1 MGRVCTERQGSSP
14 SLEIWCHNPT
24 PAPEWATRTR
34 AGLSQ
39 IFPAKADCKQ
49 DLSMII
55 DQEIFKNEGEMD
67 RLLYHLLVVELLSD
81 KFVLTEG
88 EPGLTGH

>member
-1 MGRVCTERQGSSP
+1 M
-14 SLEIWCHNPT
+14 
-24 PAPEWATRTR
+24 
-34 AGLSQ
+34 
-39 IFPAKADCKQ
+39 

-81 KFVLTEG
+81 KFIFTEG
-88 EPGLTGH
+88 EPGLTGHQVNWSLRHLFLHGLIQEEQRLTGTVLQYSTAHNQ

>member
-1 MGRVCTERQGSSP
+1 M
-14 SLEIWCHNPT
+14 
-24 PAPEWATRTR
+24 
-34 AGLSQ
+34 
-39 IFPAKADCKQ
+39 

-67 RLLYHLLVVELLSD
+67 HLLYHLLVVELLSD
-81 KFVLTEG
+81 KFIFTEG

>member
-1 MGRVCTERQGSSP
+1 M
-14 SLEIWCHNPT
+14 
-24 PAPEWATRTR
+24 
-34 AGLSQ
+34 
-39 IFPAKADCKQ
+39 

-67 RLLYHLLVVELLSD
+67 RLLYHLLVVKLLSD

>member
-1 MGRVCTERQGSSP
+1 MSQS
-14 SLEIWCHNPT
+14 N
-24 PAPEWATRTR
+24 TRTGMGDENSCR
-34 AGLSQ
+34 SVTN
-39 IFPAKADCKQ
+39 ISCKSRLQ
-49 DLSMII
+49 TINLPMDLSMII

-81 KFVLTEG
+81 KFIFTEG